1 MFGIALLL
9 TIPVAAV
16 MMCSPCF
23 VGVDT
28 SERGIIQTFGKFSR
42 VADPG
47 LNYVAWPIQSISRV
61 STKVRI
67 LDCMTSTKTEDN
79 VSVEV
84 RTVVQYAV
92 DPSKIEEFFFKASD
106 VSRQLEA
113 YVDSIVRSEIPK
125 YNLDAA
131 FKVKDSLASTIREEL
146 SKNMAPFGLNIF
158 TCLMADLKPDSSV
171 LAAMNAITASRRQRE
186 ANFEKAEAEKLL
198 TVTQAQAEAE
208 AQYISGEGVSKKR
221 RALAAGFRECVLELS
236 NTCGLKTQ
244 DALHA
249 TLVGQYLDV
258 LREFAV
264 HGRWFAHLGN

>member
-1 MFGIALLL
+1 M
-9 TIPVAAV
+9 
-16 MMCSPCF
+16 
-23 VGVDT
+23 GVDT
-28 SERGIIQTFGKFSR
+28 AERGIVQTFGKFSR

-47 LNYVAWPIQSISRV
+47 LNCVVWPFQSLTRV

-67 LDCMTSTKTEDN
+67 LDCLTTTKTEDN

-84 RTVVQYAV
+84 RTVIQFAV
-92 DPSKIEEFFFKASD
+92 DPAKVDEFYFKVSD

-125 YNLDAA
+125 YNLDSA
-131 FKVKDSLASTIREEL
+131 FKVKDTLASSIKEEL
-146 SKNMAPFGLNIF
+146 AKNMAPYGLIIL
-158 TCLMADLKPDSSV
+158 TCLMADLNPDASV

-198 TVTQAQAEAE
+198 TVTQARAQAEAQHI
-208 AQYISGEGVSKKR
+208 AADGLSKQR
-221 RALAAGFRECVLELS
+221 RALAAEFRGCVLELI
-236 NTCGLKTQ
+236 NQCGLETT
-244 DALHA
+244 DALHT

-264 HGRWFAHLGN
+264 HGRLLIPNEHRFTL